1 MPRCGPGMLDRY
13 GDLSAG
19 FRVGRDI
26 RAGRPGG
33 DSAPMADGEAVRPR
47 AWMTQRMRN
56 DITAA

>member
-19 FRVGRDI
+19 FRVGRGI
-26 RAGRPGG
+26 QAGRPEG
-33 DSAPMADGEAVRPR
+33 DT
-47 AWMTQRMRN
+47 AWMPDVGAARLGSCMTQRRRN